1 MPIERE
7 ASVRDVTGA
16 SPSDGPAPRALAGLL
31 LAVAVV
37 LAAANLRPAITSV
50 GSVLDEMR
58 DGLGASDTWA
68 GALTTL
74 PGLCFAVAG
83 LAAPRLARRIGLRAA
98 VAAALLVLS
107 VGLVLRVLDGPAV
120 VLGGTLVACTGIA
133 LANVLI
139 PVVVK
144 ASFAA
149 RVGLMTGIYTAALQ
163 AGGALGSAVTP
174 PLEPALGGWRGAL
187 ASWAVL
193 AAVAL
198 VVWLVATARR
208 SASASA
214 FGSGPK
220 DSDGDMADTAD
231 TADTTDTTD
240 TAHRSLLRVPLAWL
254 VTGFFGCQAC
264 LAYVVM
270 GWLPQVLMDAGVSRG
285 DAGLL
290 LGLISLLGLPVSLTI
305 PALAAR
311 RGSQS
316 GWIVT
321 LGSFGIAAVLG
332 LMLAPSASPL
342 LWCVLMGL
350 GMSVFSLALTTIALR
365 ARNSADTAAL
375 SGMAQG
381 LGYLLAAAGPFLFGL
396 LHDVT
401 GDWTVPFVFLLVV
414 VLAQLVFG
422 YLAGRPRYV

>member
-1 MPIERE
+1 MSIDRE
-7 ASVRDVTGA
+7 ASVRDLTG
-16 SPSDGPAPRALAGLL
+16 SGDSGAGAQPTDRTGLVLGGAL

-37 LAAANLRPAITSV
+37 LAALNLRPAITSV
-50 GSVLDEMR
+50 GSVLDEVR
-58 DGLGASDTWA
+58 DGLGASATWA

-83 LAAPRLARRIGLRAA
+83 LAAPLLARRIGLRAA
-98 VAAALLVLS
+98 VAAALLALG
-107 VGLVLRVLDGPAV
+107 VGLVLRVLDGPFV

-149 RVGLMTGIYTAALQ
+149 RVGLMTGVYTAALQ
-163 AGGALGSAVTP
+163 LGGALGSSVTP
-174 PLEPALGGWRGAL
+174 PLEPVFGGWRGAL

-193 AAVAL
+193 AVVAL
-198 VVWLVATARR
+198 VLWLVATTRASVLR
-208 SASASA
+208 SRQE
-214 FGSGPK
+214 GP
-220 DSDGDMADTAD
+220 DGGGRGR
-231 TADTTDTTD
+231 
-240 TAHRSLLRVPLAWL
+240 RSLLRVPLAWV
-254 VTGFFGCQAC
+254 VTVFFGCQSC
-264 LAYVVM
+264 LAYIVM

-290 LGLISLLGLPVSLTI
+290 LGLVSLLGLPVSLTI
-305 PALAAR
+305 PAIAAR

-316 GWIVT
+316 GWIVL
-321 LGSFGIAAVLG
+321 LGLLGIAGILG

-342 LWCVLMGL
+342 LWSVLLGL

-365 ARNSADTAAL
+365 ARDSADTAAL

-381 LGYLLAAAGPFLFGL
+381 FGYLLAAAGPFLFGL

-401 GDWTVPFVFLLVV
+401 DGWTVPFVFLLVV
-414 VLAQLVFG
+414 VVTQIVFG
-422 YLAGRPRYV
+422 YVAGRPRYV

>member
-198 VVWLVATARR
+198 VVWFVATARR
-208 SASASA
+208 SSSASA

-231 TADTTDTTD
+231 TTDTTA
-240 TAHRSLLRVPLAWL
+240 TAHRSLLRVPLAWV

-365 ARNSADTAAL
+365 ARNSADTAGL